1 MALWGNKDGAPF
13 GSLTVDATGTV
24 LTFSGSIG
32 SYNIQPGDTI
42 LVDTAVVP
50 QYGRVSYVVDSTT
63 VIMENTFNVVIGK
76 DAELQQSPKYTSLTD
91 VTAGNILGADLTE
104 VQNADSSVSNLD
116 TPGWLR
122 KYTKTRDGETKTYY
136 EVLVASS
143 SISEDVVN
151 EEFPVPTPPGSGDT
165 LSITSQPGD
174 ITFDVGTMTEPEVKT
189 TSVDITES
197 GSNTTTYNWQ
207 YSEDGGSNFSD
218 IVGSFYN
225 GTLFESLENPAEPGP
240 VTNTTDIIGFFLD
253 PDDPSASSYDGWK
266 IRVII
271 TKGTATVTSAL
282 ATINVNP

>member
-24 LTFSGSIG
+24 LTFSGSIE

-42 LVDTAVVP
+42 IVDTAGVP

-174 ITFDVGTMTEPEVKT
+174 ITFDVGTMTGPEVKT

-218 IVGSFYN
+218 IIGSFYN
-225 GTLFESLENPAEPGP
+225 GMLFESLENPAEPGP

>member
-24 LTFSGSIG
+24 LSFSGSIE

-42 LVDTAVVP
+42 IVDTAGVP

-63 VIMENTFNVVIGK
+63 VQMENAFNVVIGK

-136 EVLVASS
+136 EVLVAMSS
-143 SISEDVVN
+143 MSEDVVN

-174 ITFDVGTMTEPEVKT
+174 ITYDLGTMTGPESKT

-197 GSNTTTYNWQ
+197 GSNTTSYNWQ
-207 YSEDGGSNFSD
+207 YSEDGGSNYSD

-225 GTLFESLENPAEPGP
+225 GTLFESLQNPAEPGP

-253 PDDPSASSYDGWK
+253 PTDPSASTYDGWK

-271 TKGTATVTSAL
+271 TKGTATVTSAV

>member
-24 LTFSGSIG
+24 LTFSGSIE

-42 LVDTAVVP
+42 IVDTAGVP

-174 ITFDVGTMTEPEVKT
+174 ITFDVGTMTGPEVKT

-225 GTLFESLENPAEPGP
+225 GTLFESLENPAEPRP
-240 VTNTTDIIGFFLD
+240 VTNTNDIIGFFLD

>member
-13 GSLTVDATGTV
+13 GSLTVDAAGTV
-24 LTFSGSIG
+24 LTFSGSIE

-42 LVDTAVVP
+42 IVDTAGVP
-50 QYGRVSYVVDSTT
+50 QYGRVSYVVDSTS
-63 VIMENTFNVVIGK
+63 VQMENAFNVVIGK
-76 DAELQQSPKYTSLTD
+76 DAELQQSPKYTSITD

-136 EVLVASS
+136 EVLVAMS

-218 IVGSFYN
+218 IIGSFYN
-225 GTLFESLENPAEPGP
+225 GMLFESLENPAEPGP

-253 PDDPSASSYDGWK
+253 PTDPSASSYDGWK

-271 TKGTATVTSAL
+271 TKGTATVTSAV

>member
-24 LTFSGSIG
+24 LTFSGSIE

-42 LVDTAVVP
+42 IVDTAGVP

-174 ITFDVGTMTEPEVKT
+174 ITFDVGTMTGPEVKT

>member
-13 GSLTVDATGTV
+13 GSLTVDAAGTV
-24 LTFSGSIG
+24 LTFSGSIE

-42 LVDTAVVP
+42 IVDTAGVP

-63 VIMENTFNVVIGK
+63 VQMENAFNVVIGK

-136 EVLVASS
+136 EVLVAMS

-207 YSEDGGSNFSD
+207 YSEDGGSNYSD

-225 GTLFESLENPAEPGP
+225 GTLFESLQNPAEPGP

-253 PDDPSASSYDGWK
+253 PTDPSASSYDGWK

-271 TKGTATVTSAL
+271 TKGTATVTSAV

>member
-24 LTFSGSIG
+24 LSFSGSIE

-42 LVDTAVVP
+42 IVDTAGVP

-63 VIMENTFNVVIGK
+63 VQMENAFNVVIGK

-136 EVLVASS
+136 EVLVAMS

-174 ITFDVGTMTEPEVKT
+174 ITYDLGTMTEPESKT

-197 GSNTTTYNWQ
+197 GSNTTSYNWQ
-207 YSEDGGSNFSD
+207 YSEDGGSNYSD
-218 IVGSFYN
+218 IIGSFYN
-225 GTLFESLENPAEPGP
+225 GTLFESLQNPAEPGP
-240 VTNTTDIIGFFLD
+240 VTNTTDIIGFYLD
-253 PDDPSASSYDGWK
+253 PTDPSASTYDGWK

-271 TKGTATVTSAL
+271 TKGTATVTSAV

>member
-24 LTFSGSIG
+24 LSFSGSIE

-42 LVDTAVVP
+42 IVDTAGVP

-63 VIMENTFNVVIGK
+63 VQMENAFNVVIGK

-136 EVLVASS
+136 EVLVAMSS
-143 SISEDVVN
+143 MSEDVVN

-174 ITFDVGTMTEPEVKT
+174 ITYDLGTMTGPESKT

-207 YSEDGGSNFSD
+207 YSEDGGSNYSD

-225 GTLFESLENPAEPGP
+225 GTLFESLQNPAEPGP

-253 PDDPSASSYDGWK
+253 PTDPSASTYDGWK

-271 TKGTATVTSAL
+271 TKGTATVTSAV

>member
-24 LTFSGSIG
+24 LSFSGSIE

-42 LVDTAVVP
+42 IVDTAGVP

-63 VIMENTFNVVIGK
+63 VQMENAFNVVIGK

-136 EVLVASS
+136 EVLVAMSS
-143 SISEDVVN
+143 MSEDVVN

-174 ITFDVGTMTEPEVKT
+174 ITYDLGTMTGPESKT

-197 GSNTTTYNWQ
+197 GSNTTSYNWQ
-207 YSEDGGSNFSD
+207 YSEDGGSNYSD

-225 GTLFESLENPAEPGP
+225 GTLFESLQNPAEPGP
-240 VTNTTDIIGFFLD
+240 VTNTTDIIGFYLD
-253 PDDPSASSYDGWK
+253 PTDPSASTYDGWK

-271 TKGTATVTSAL
+271 TKGTATVTSAV

>member
-13 GSLTVDATGTV
+13 GSLTVDAAGTV
-24 LTFSGSIG
+24 LTFSGSIE

-42 LVDTAVVP
+42 IVDTAGVP
-50 QYGRVSYVVDSTT
+50 QYGRVSYAVDSTT
-63 VIMENTFNVVIGK
+63 VQMENAFNVVIGK
-76 DAELQQSPKYTSLTD
+76 DAELQQSPKYTSITD

-104 VQNADSSVSNLD
+104 VQTADSSVSNLD

-136 EVLVASS
+136 EVLVAMS

-174 ITFDVGTMTEPEVKT
+174 ITFDIGTMIGPEAKT

-218 IVGSFYN
+218 IIGSFYN
-225 GTLFESLENPAEPGP
+225 GMLFEDSSEPGP
-240 VTNTTDIIGFFLD
+240 VTNTTDIIGFTLD
-253 PDDPSASSYDGWK
+253 PSDPSASSYDGWK

-271 TKGTATVTSAL
+271 TKGTATVTSAV

>member
-24 LTFSGSIG
+24 LSFSGSIE

-42 LVDTAVVP
+42 IVDTAGVP

-136 EVLVASS
+136 EVLVAMS

-174 ITFDVGTMTEPEVKT
+174 ITFDVGTMTGPEVKT

>member
-24 LTFSGSIG
+24 LSFSGSIE

-42 LVDTAVVP
+42 IVDTAGVP

-63 VIMENTFNVVIGK
+63 VQMENAFNVVIGK

-136 EVLVASS
+136 EVLVAMS

-174 ITFDVGTMTEPEVKT
+174 ITYDLGTMTGPESKT

-197 GSNTTTYNWQ
+197 GSNTTSYNWQ
-207 YSEDGGSNFSD
+207 YSEDGGSNYSD

-225 GTLFESLENPAEPGP
+225 GTLFESLQNPAEPGP
-240 VTNTTDIIGFFLD
+240 VTNTTDIIGFYLD
-253 PDDPSASSYDGWK
+253 PTDPSASTYDGWK

-271 TKGTATVTSAL
+271 TKGTATVTSAV

>member
-13 GSLTVDATGTV
+13 GSLTVDAAGTV
-24 LTFSGSIG
+24 LTFSGSIE

-42 LVDTAVVP
+42 IVDTAGVP
-50 QYGRVSYVVDSTT
+50 QYGRVSYVVDSTS
-63 VIMENTFNVVIGK
+63 VQMENAFNVVIGK

-91 VTAGNILGADLTE
+91 VTAGNILGADLIE

-136 EVLVASS
+136 EVLVAMS

-218 IVGSFYN
+218 IIGSFYN
-225 GTLFESLENPAEPGP
+225 GMLFESLENPAEPGP

-253 PDDPSASSYDGWK
+253 PTDPSASSYDGWK

-271 TKGTATVTSAL
+271 TKGTATVTSAV

>member
-24 LTFSGSIG
+24 LSFSGSIE

-42 LVDTAVVP
+42 IVDTAGVP

-63 VIMENTFNVVIGK
+63 VQMENAFNVVIGK

-136 EVLVASS
+136 EVLVAMS

-218 IVGSFYN
+218 IIGSFYN
-225 GTLFESLENPAEPGP
+225 GMLFESLENPAEPGP

-253 PDDPSASSYDGWK
+253 PTDPSASSYDGWK

-271 TKGTATVTSAL
+271 TKGTATVTSAV